1 MSVTGEAR
9 VRAGTG
15 LLGCPF
21 YHDGVTR
28 PRGVVAAILAIVLGA
43 GACGG
48 DPATPTAEGTPAIRV
63 VDAPLLPATV
73 EALPDMDVAGFE
85 ELLGQLHGTPV
96 VVNFWA
102 TWCDPC
108 ERELPLLAAAARDL
122 ADEVQ
127 FVGVDILDNRDAAG
141 PFLTERGVPYP
152 NVFDADGVIR
162 TSLGSIGQPV
172 TAFYDAD
179 GRLAAKVDG
188 ELSEEDLRAHL
199 AEITG

>member
-1 MSVTGEAR
+1 M
-9 VRAGTG
+9 
-15 LLGCPF
+15 
-21 YHDGVTR
+21 TR
-28 PRGVVAAILAIVLGA
+28 PGGPIAVLVLTSILSAA
-43 GACGG
+43 ACGG
-48 DPATPTAEGTPAIRV
+48 ETTSSAPDGTPAIRV

-73 EALPDMDVAGFE
+73 EALPPMDVAGFE
-85 ELLGQLHGTPV
+85 ELLGQLRGTPV

-102 TWCDPC
+102 TWCGPC

-122 ADEVQ
+122 QDEVQ

-141 PFLTERGVPYP
+141 PFLTDHGVPYP
-152 NVFDADGVIR
+152 NVFDAAGEIR

-179 GRLAAKVDG
+179 GTLVSKVDG
-188 ELSEEDLRAHL
+188 ELSEADLQERL